1 MSSAVLTKQYIRD
14 ITGKPIGVI
23 LPIEEYQALAQLQ
36 AESTSQRQ
44 EPTGASLYGVLR
56 HLGGGVAPTETLDET
71 RRELWSTWNHTDM
84 L

>member
-23 LPIEEYQALAQLQ
+23 LPIEEYQALVQLQ
-36 AESTSQRQ
+36 AEPASQGQ
-44 EPTGASLYGVLR
+44 GLSGASLYGVLR